1 MRSVS
6 LTWSSQPKNWSIF
19 HKLTEQR
26 VALFFNEK
34 RAITAMMALQYYD
47 ETYWISFISG
57 HVYVLASELFY
68 CWTFWQAVNCE
79 IHKKMTKKV
88 LPPKR
93 VVASWQFQS
102 GHRKHKHFRFGSF
115 FPLKYSRQMN
125 EFVKE
130 WTARRCT
137 ANMASRIYQG
147 EYEYFSTCAYL
158 QYSLSF
164 NAQFSLFILFFFRCS
179 ECEETRNGICASK
192 FSVLTQWRLLG
203 LTTTKCRRLYNISE
217 VLESTLHYFDR
228 IVTNETPKYAWNSA
242 KYTTGLSSTS
252 EML

>member
-1 MRSVS
+1 MTVSV
-6 LTWSSQPKNWSIF
+6 WSQKTQTFPFRFFFFRWNIQGKWMNLLKS
-19 HKLTEQR
+19 EQR
-26 VALFFNEK
+26 EGVRLIWQVE
-34 RAITAMMALQYYD
+34 
-47 ETYWISFISG
+47 FI
-57 HVYVLASELFY
+57 
-68 CWTFWQAVNCE
+68 
-79 IHKKMTKKV
+79 
-88 LPPKR
+88 R
-93 VVASWQFQS
+93 
-102 GHRKHKHFRFGSF
+102 
-115 FPLKYSRQMN
+115 
-125 EFVKE
+125 
-130 WTARRCT
+130 
-137 ANMASRIYQG
+137 G

-203 LTTTKCRRLYNISE
+203 LTTTKWRRLYNISE

>member
-1 MRSVS
+1 MMKPIEFHSLADMFTYLHRNCSIVEHFDKLWTAKFIRKWLKRCCRRSAWSPHDSFSLVTENTNISVS
-6 LTWSSQPKNWSIF
+6 
-19 HKLTEQR
+19 
-26 VALFFNEK
+26 
-34 RAITAMMALQYYD
+34 
-47 ETYWISFISG
+47 
-57 HVYVLASELFY
+57 VL
-68 CWTFWQAVNCE
+68 
-79 IHKKMTKKV
+79 
-88 LPPKR
+88 
-93 VVASWQFQS
+93 
-102 GHRKHKHFRFGSF
+102 F

-147 EYEYFSTCAYL
+147 QYEYFSTCAYL

-203 LTTTKCRRLYNISE
+203 LTTTKWRRLYNISE

-228 IVTNETPKYAWNSA
+228 IVTYETPKYAWNSA